1 MIQATKR
8 FAGLVL
14 LAPGLPAFAQKPPAA
29 TPASAPA
36 SQVEPNVSAPGD
48 PTWMVIDVGIALVAG
63 LIVGYLIGA
72 WRSSAK
78 QRASHA

>member
-1 MIQATKR
+1 MTQGTKR
-8 FAGLVL
+8 FAGIVL
-14 LAPGLPAFAQKPPAA
+14 LAPGLPAFAQKPSAP

-36 SQVEPNVSAPGD
+36 SQAEPNVSAPGD
-48 PTWMVIDVGIALVAG
+48 PTWMVADVGIALVVG
-63 LIVGYLIGA
+63 LVVGYLIGA